1 MPSSLLDFE
10 KPLMELETKI
20 EELAGFSK
28 EKGIDLSAEM
38 KNLQAKAE
46 SLKKEIYG
54 SLSPWQKVTIAR
66 HPERPGT
73 LDYIRM
79 LFEGFI
85 EMHGDRC
92 FGDDPAVIGGIARFN
107 GQPVTVIGHVKGK
120 DTKENLARNFGM
132 PHPEGYRKALRLME
146 QSEKFGRPIIS
157 FIDTPGADPGVR
169 AEERGQAQAIAA
181 NLTRMITLKVP
192 VIATVIGEGGSGGAL
207 AIAVGDH
214 VIMLENSIYS
224 ISTPETYAT
233 ILWKDAGRAQEAAV
247 VMKITAAD
255 LAELKVIDEVLP
267 EPLGGAHKNPQEM
280 AKTLSKSIQKTLNI
294 LNKQPAESLLEK
306 RYEKFR
312 SIGHFI
318 SG

>member
-1 MPSSLLDFE
+1 
-10 KPLMELETKI
+10 
-20 EELAGFSK
+20 
-28 EKGIDLSAEM
+28 
-38 KNLQAKAE
+38 
-46 SLKKEIYG
+46 
-54 SLSPWQKVTIAR
+54 
-66 HPERPGT
+66 
-73 LDYIRM
+73 
-79 LFEGFI
+79 
-85 EMHGDRC
+85 
-92 FGDDPAVIGGIARFN
+92 
-107 GQPVTVIGHVKGK
+107 
-120 DTKENLARNFGM
+120 
-132 PHPEGYRKALRLME
+132 ME
-146 QSEKFGRPIIS
+146 QSEKFGRPIIT

-233 ILWKDAGRAQEAAV
+233 ILWKDAGRAQEAAA

-280 AKTLSKSIQKTLNI
+280 AKALSKSIQKALNI
-294 LNKQPAESLLEK
+294 LNKQPVEPLLEK

-312 SIGHFI
+312 SIGHVI